1 MSAMAR
7 TKGEADTGTP
17 PDLPLLPR
25 GPLVFTD
32 LPAAALVLEALAPAI
47 GSGLFHARGSFG
59 AAVIL
64 VRDGALF
71 ETHLFSRSGA
81 HSRVR
86 DVDEMRSWPDALV
99 SADRLDAGLVNLC
112 AALLRGKALY
122 DDLRLEWTS
131 WPALLADLARR
142 DAAYVVELTTPSGRG
157 VTCVATG
164 RQLFSYTDIHPS
176 LGDHALLEAMAAGG
190 DGEVRVRRVA
200 LSTFA
205 SEVASGVGAEILQ
218 AEPGRG
224 GPRPAAVT
232 DPRPSAAPSLA
243 TFAQAAATP
252 HLQPP
257 AVEQGAAGGAGTPTL
272 NPTIEALLPD
282 LSWVAPWETTWRRE
296 RGEEQ
301 APASAPPATQ
311 PAAPPTQP
319 VAPASVAAPSRHLT
333 MADVHDELRAIARRR
348 LQRSAS
354 RVESA
359 LDAAVAQQLP
369 VDRVLDDLRSLSIR
383 GVMPETIGA
392 MVDEMAA
399 ASGRLAG

>member
-1 MSAMAR
+1 MPA
-7 TKGEADTGTP
+7 
-17 PDLPLLPR
+17 DLPLLPR
-25 GPLVFTD
+25 GSLVFTD

-47 GSGLFHARGSFG
+47 GSGLFRARGSFG

-64 VRDGALF
+64 VRGGELF

-99 SADRLDAGLVNLC
+99 SSDRLDAGLVNLA

-131 WPALLADLARR
+131 WPSLLADLARR
-142 DAAYVVELTTPSGRG
+142 DAAYVVELSTPSGRG

-164 RQLFSYTDIHPS
+164 RQLYSYSDIHPA

-190 DGEVRVRRVA
+190 DGEVRVRRVP

-205 SEVASGVGAEILQ
+205 SELASGVGAEILQ
-218 AEPGRG
+218 AEPARVGTRAT
-224 GPRPAAVT
+224 PAAE
-232 DPRPSAAPSLA
+232 PRPSGSPSLA
-243 TFAQAAATP
+243 TFAQAAASPET
-252 HLQPP
+252 QPP
-257 AVEQGAAGGAGTPTL
+257 AAPQATVPAAL
-272 NPTIEALLPD
+272 RPTIGPLLPD
-282 LSWVAPWETTWRRE
+282 LSWVAPWETTGRRAGAE
-296 RGEEQ
+296 QQRG
-301 APASAPPATQ
+301 ASSPPATQ
-311 PAAPPTQP
+311 PDGPPVHQLGSAA
-319 VAPASVAAPSRHLT
+319 VAAPTRRLST
-333 MADVHDELRAIARRR
+333 ADVHDELLAIARRR

-359 LDAAVAQQLP
+359 LAAAVAQQLP
-369 VDRVLDDLRSLSIR
+369 IDRVLEDLRSLSIR

-399 ASGRLAG
+399 ASGRGAGPPA